1 MTEFYSVSS
10 SVSPFTAILWC
21 LYPVALLVIIEL
33 LLGGGFD
40 DDNNDD
46 QDGGMLIPA
55 YSRSDVWNFELKNH
69 KDLLKLANNIDT
81 THISLIILTILMISS
96 LTWLVLRTLS
106 EGRKALT
113 EINKDRSWNTKKF
126 KKFSFSKFG
135 ESIKNLNKY

>member
-1 MTEFYSVSS
+1 MTEFYSASS

-21 LYPVALLVIIEL
+21 LYPVAVLVIIEL

-55 YSRSDVWNFELKNH
+55 YSRSNGWKYWIIIYLH
-69 KDLLKLANNIDT
+69 CNNTNRLSNYIDT
-81 THISLIILTILMISS
+81 TIVSLTTLTIVIIFSFS
-96 LTWLVLRTLS
+96 WLVLRTLK

-113 EINKDRSWNTKKF
+113 EINKDRS
-126 KKFSFSKFG
+126 
-135 ESIKNLNKY
+135 